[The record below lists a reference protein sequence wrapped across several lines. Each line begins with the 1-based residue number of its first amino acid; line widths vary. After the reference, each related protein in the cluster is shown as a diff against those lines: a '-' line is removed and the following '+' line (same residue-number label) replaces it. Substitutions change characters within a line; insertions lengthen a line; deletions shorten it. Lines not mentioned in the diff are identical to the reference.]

1 MGFLANQN
9 LGDIEVPENDWFI
22 ANGVYPAVIT
32 DSKLM
37 HPEKNPDGTL
47 WQITYRIDP
56 EIETFGGKFVSE
68 FFDLDPNLAPERKAF
83 LKRRLMSLEITDAE
97 ANDMDPGDI
106 IGTEV
111 TVTIKNK
118 PSKDGDRVYTNVTKV
133 TLGAGQVAAAG
144 YLAGNF

>member
-1 MGFLANQN
+1 MGFLADQN
-9 LGDIEVPENDWFI
+9 LADIEVPESDWFI
-22 ANGVYPAVIT
+22 ANGVYPAAIT

-56 EIETFGGKFVSE
+56 EVETFGGKFVSE
-68 FFDLDPNLAPERKAF
+68 FFDLDPNLAPERKQF

-97 ANDMDPGDI
+97 AADMDPGDI

-144 YLAGNF
+144 YLSNF